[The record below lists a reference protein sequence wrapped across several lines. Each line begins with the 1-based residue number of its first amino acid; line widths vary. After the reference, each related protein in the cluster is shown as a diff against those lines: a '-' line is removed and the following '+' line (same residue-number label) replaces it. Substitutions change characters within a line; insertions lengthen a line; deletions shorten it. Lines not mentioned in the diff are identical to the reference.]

1 MKGILSCLFDLINK
15 FLLTVIVMIIKIY
28 NVVFREK
35 RIESKFVVIIL
46 NAAISGIVIA
56 SLLNIF

>member
-28 NVVFREK
+28 NVVFGRKELK
-35 RIESKFVVIIL
+35 
-46 NAAISGIVIA
+46 A
-56 SLLNIF
+56 SLSLLF